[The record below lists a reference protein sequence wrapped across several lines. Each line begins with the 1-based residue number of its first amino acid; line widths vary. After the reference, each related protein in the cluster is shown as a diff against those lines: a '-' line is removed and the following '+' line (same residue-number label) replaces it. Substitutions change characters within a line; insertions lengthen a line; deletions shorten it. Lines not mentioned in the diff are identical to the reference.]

1 MMLKISLL
9 TTRYGFNTSW
19 NACNKFYFEKIQLQP
34 KAIFDRATI
43 FLAEYQH
50 FIFLVV
56 FMSRFIL
63 AFQISRSGPLF

>member
-19 NACNKFYFEKIQLQP
+19 NTCNRSYFEKIQLQL

-43 FLAEYQH
+43 FLVEYQN
-50 FIFLVV
+50 FVCLAV
-56 FMSRFIL
+56 FMSKFIF
-63 AFQISRSGPLF
+63 AFQIRRSGPLF